1 TFQITRKIDQG
12 FIIKTIEVE
21 DPQQGK
27 LVFHEKVAALD
38 KERLTQF
45 FLQAGLHQ
53 ISIFGSYRLEEFK
66 KEESDRLI
74 YIFKK

>member
-1 TFQITRKIDQG
+1 MEQESKTIDNITFQITRKIDQG

-38 KERLTQF
+38 
-45 FLQAGLHQ
+45 
-53 ISIFGSYRLEEFK
+53 I
-66 KEESDRLI
+66 
-74 YIFKK
+74 